1 MVMEDI
7 CCCCEGGEKSS
18 CMVCGR
24 PLVYF
29 GRTESRVCSICGKE
43 KPADAACE
51 AGHFVCDDCHSAG
64 AEAAIA
70 LLLNSRERDPVR
82 LYIECCRLCSVH
94 MHGPEHHC
102 VVPCVL
108 LTAYHNC
115 GGELELEDSLHEAWR
130 RGKKVSGGACGF
142 LGACGAAVGAGIYV
156 SILTGATPLT
166 ADAWTLPQEM
176 TMRCLGANVATG
188 GPRCCKRTGRLA
200 IEAAAK
206 FTRERFGVELPVS
219 RPACE
224 FSGMNKE
231 CLKERC
237 PFYCGE

>member
-1 MVMEDI
+1 MVKEDI

-102 VVPCVL
+102 IVPCVM

-115 GGELELEDSLHEAWR
+115 GGELELEDSLREAWR
-130 RGKKVSGGACGF
+130 RGKKGLGRGMRLHGRLRRGGRRGDIREHPDRRD
-142 LGACGAAVGAGIYV
+142 AADGGCLDAAPGDDHALPGRECRDGRAQMLQAHRTPGNRGGCRVY
-156 SILTGATPLT
+156 TGALRRR
-166 ADAWTLPQEM
+166 AA
-176 TMRCLGANVATG
+176 
-188 GPRCCKRTGRLA
+188 RLA
-200 IEAAAK
+200 P
-206 FTRERFGVELPVS
+206 RL
-219 RPACE
+219 
-224 FSGMNKE
+224 
-231 CLKERC
+231 
-237 PFYCGE
+237 

>member
-1 MVMEDI
+1 
-7 CCCCEGGEKSS
+7 
-18 CMVCGR
+18 
-24 PLVYF
+24 
-29 GRTESRVCSICGKE
+29 
-43 KPADAACE
+43 
-51 AGHFVCDDCHSAG
+51 
-64 AEAAIA
+64 
-70 LLLNSRERDPVR
+70 
-82 LYIECCRLCSVH
+82 
-94 MHGPEHHC
+94 
-102 VVPCVL
+102 
-108 LTAYHNC
+108 
-115 GGELELEDSLHEAWR
+115 
-130 RGKKVSGGACGF
+130 

>member
-1 MVMEDI
+1 MDKEKN
-7 CCCCEGGEKSS
+7 CCCGGSGERSS
-18 CMVCGR
+18 CLVCGR

-70 LLLNSRERDPVR
+70 LLLNSKERDPVR
-82 LYIECCRLCSVH
+82 LYLECCRLGSVH

-102 VVPCVL
+102 IIPCVL
-108 LTAYHNC
+108 LTAYRNC
-115 GGELELEDSLHEAWR
+115 GGELELEECLHEAWR
-130 RGKKVSGGACGF
+130 RGKKVSGGACGY
-142 LGACGAAVGAGIYV
+142 LGACGAAVGAGIFV
-156 SILTGATPLT
+156 SIVTGATPL
-166 ADAWTLPQEM
+166 APQEWVLPQEM
-176 TMRCLGANVATG
+176 TRRCLGANVAVG

-200 IEAAAK
+200 IETAAE
-206 FTRERFGVELPVS
+206 FTLEHFGVELPVS

-224 FSGMNKE
+224 FTAMNRE
-231 CLKERC
+231 CLKGRC
-237 PFYCGE
+237 PFYGGK